1 VIFKTETLLRVE
13 CVGSRVISRFE
24 ISKDKVNHRIKSLRY
39 AQKVRPRGG
48 DAD

>member
-24 ISKDKVNHRIKSLRY
+24 ISKDKVNGRELTEGRERK
-39 AQKVRPRGG
+39 P
-48 DAD
+48 